1 MTKKQSLGE
10 GPIPHEERPEGLHS
24 GCECGDDSISFAE
37 PFKKGFTRRKVLQ
50 GSTAF
55 AAALSLQPLTAKYA
69 FAAPAATP
77 TQRVL
82 INLVWRGGLDQHAWG
97 AVGP

>member
-10 GPIPHEERPEGLHS
+10 GPIPHEERPQGLHS

-37 PFKKGFTRRKVLQ
+37 PFKKGFTRRSVLQ

-55 AAALSLQPLTAKYA
+55 AAASC
-69 FAAPAATP
+69 
-77 TQRVL
+77 
-82 INLVWRGGLDQHAWG
+82 
-97 AVGP
+97 